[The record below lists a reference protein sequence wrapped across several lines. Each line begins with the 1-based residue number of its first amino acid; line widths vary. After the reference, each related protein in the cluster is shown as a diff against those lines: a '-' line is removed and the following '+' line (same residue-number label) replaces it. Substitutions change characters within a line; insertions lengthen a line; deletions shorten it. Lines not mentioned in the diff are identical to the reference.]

1 VLSLVVLVGL
11 VVAFARAQTANE
23 TTVAVTNATTESAAT
38 TTTTTTTNAITTT
51 TATSTADVTSTTAEA
66 ASSLT
71 TASFSETS
79 TSSGVVGSS
88 TARMLNCLRL
98 PVETVQVPS
107 SKCVVDFRLW
117 SVVCSTKLRL
127 PREGA
132 AIAEAKS
139 VGVEIV
145 RCPANEKPKARF
157 SIVYELTLPAAL
169 KNAASKVTTVP
180 TGDMTFAHDVPINV
194 TNAELTVPIWPSSGL
209 ITVDID
215 GDGKLVSPRSLG
227 VVLVLQ
233 QISLNSTHVT
243 LGKSVLKV
251 CAAKTECE
259 LVSITETP
267 LAFGFDEVCCLPREK
282 QCADERDVCMSVA
295 LNRTSLFDHA
305 PVLAPSASVML
316 AAVAGAAVW
325 NRQ

>member
-1 VLSLVVLVGL
+1 
-11 VVAFARAQTANE
+11 
-23 TTVAVTNATTESAAT
+23 
-38 TTTTTTTNAITTT
+38 
-51 TATSTADVTSTTAEA
+51 
-66 ASSLT
+66 
-71 TASFSETS
+71 
-79 TSSGVVGSS
+79 
-88 TARMLNCLRL
+88 MLNCLRL

-117 SVVCSTKLRL
+117 SVVCGTKLRL

-132 AIAEAKS
+132 AIAEVKS

-169 KNAASKVTTVP
+169 KNAASKITTVP
-180 TGDMTFAHDVPINV
+180 SGDMTFAHDVPINV

-233 QISLNSTHVT
+233 QISLNSTHIT

-259 LVSITETP
+259 LVEITEKP
-267 LAFGFDEVCCLPREK
+267 IAFGFDEVCCLPREK

-305 PVLAPSASVML
+305 PVLAPSVSVML
-316 AAVAGAAVW
+316 AAVAGW
-325 NRQ
+325 NSL